1 MGLFDKDIVEKSTIN
16 AEAIRERIQNKP
28 PALSHHPL
36 AEELDAVIE
45 SVLESIYYSVNTDSE
60 NKTSWEFPVE
70 LFGMRSQKWTEEE
83 ERLLPVLQRVS
94 EDNDRISTY
103 VSHRLESLGFNCFV
117 GASTI
122 SISLPFDDW
131 MLNTTFG
138 RVFSK
143 AAASGLAP
151 WAPLVQPTDKIMYIK
166 DNYGSI

>member
-1 MGLFDKDIVEKSTIN
+1 MSLFDKDIVEKSSIT

-45 SVLESIYYSVNTDSE
+45 SVLESIYYSVNTDAE
-60 NKTSWEFPVE
+60 NKMSWEFPVE

-83 ERLLPVLQRVS
+83 ERLLPVLQRVT

-117 GASTI
+117 GTNTVT
-122 SISLPFDDW
+122 ISLPFDDW

-143 AAASGLAP
+143 TIATDLVP
-151 WAPLVQPTDKIMYIK
+151 VAPLDQPTGKIMYIK